1 MKNILFTWK
10 WHPLYYVVEIS
21 NSTVLWTSLCQAVQ
35 ANSLKTLSLLIFS
48 QKTNLIIHH
57 FFKMQPSV
65 SVSPSSVCRL
75 LPYSTVWCSDMF
87 LGPLCI
93 GLRKS
98 GLDIVILHLLIDL
111 YLANSVSAV
120 KWYVCCTIILWV
132 QIPHKCFKALF
143 CVHLGTFGLPMIWC
157 SRSHSSLS

>member
-1 MKNILFTWK
+1 MKNILFTREWY
-10 WHPLYYVVEIS
+10 PLYYAVEIS
-21 NSTVLWTSLCQAVQ
+21 NYTVLWTSLCQAVQ
-35 ANSLKTLSLLIFS
+35 ASNLKTFSSLVIP
-48 QKTNLIIHH
+48 QKTNLIIPP
-57 FFKMQPSV
+57 FFKMHLSV

-75 LPYSTVWCSDMF
+75 LPSSTVWSSDMF

-98 GLDIVILHLLIDL
+98 GLDIVLLHLLIDL
-111 YLANSVSAV
+111 YLANSVSAI

-143 CVHLGTFGLPMIWC
+143 CVPLETFGLPMIWC
-157 SRSHSSLS
+157 SWSPSSLS